1 MLSETLSCAMK
12 YNFLRLILPLFLL
25 LTINVKSQKVI
36 GFIGDW
42 HAWSGNSYFTTGLQ
56 YDYLT
61 DVVLAF
67 ILPNADGSIT
77 VSSGSDYYNQLTKM
91 RDELH
96 ARGKKIH
103 ISAGG
108 WSASNT
114 VEGARLNPDPV
125 QEMVN
130 NPEAQEK
137 FVEKI
142 LNIVE
147 TYNLDG
153 FNMDWEYPDPSDS
166 YPLEELLYELRSGL
180 DKVGRTLGKD
190 IELTIAVSANSVF
203 SSAYTS
209 DALTDVDFIY
219 VMAFDNQAA
228 NHSSLSFAESGL
240 DYWMNSRN
248 VEPSKLILGVPAYSR
263 GTNAWWGAYKD
274 FSNSD
279 PELYFNDEDGMV
291 GNHAYNSKPIL
302 KQKIDALNQRGCA
315 GVFMWELWDDRID
328 EYSLLRVLYFNVV
341 GFEEIKSELEKIE
354 ILPNPMSESLTVNI
368 KSTFLNKKTLIY
380 SITDITGKVSLA
392 GNLNPISTQIDA
404 SNLKAAGLYFITISE
419 GGNKVT
425 YKLIKK

>member
-1 MLSETLSCAMK
+1 MK
-12 YNFLRLILPLFLL
+12 YNFPRLILPLFIL

-67 ILPNADGSIT
+67 ILPNADGSIS
-77 VSSGSDYYNQLTKM
+77 VSSGSDYYNQLIKM

-114 VEGARLNPDPV
+114 QDGTRLNPDPV

-130 NPEAQEK
+130 NPDAQAK
-137 FVEKI
+137 FIEKI
-142 LNIVE
+142 LDIVE

-153 FNMDWEYPDPSDS
+153 FNMDWEYPDASDS

-190 IELTIAVSANSVF
+190 IELTIAVSANSLF

-209 DALTDVDFIY
+209 DALTDVDFVY

-240 DYWMNSRN
+240 DYWINSRN
-248 VEPSKLILGVPAYSR
+248 VEPSKLVLGVPAYSR
-263 GTNAWWGAYKD
+263 GSNAWWGAYKD

-279 PELYFNDEDGMV
+279 PALYFNDDDGMV
-291 GNHAYNSKPIL
+291 GNYAYNSKPIL
-302 KQKIDALNQRGCA
+302 KQKIDALNERGCA

-328 EYSLLRVLYFNVV
+328 EYSLLKVLYYNVV
-341 GFEEIKSELEKIE
+341 GSEELKSELEKIQ
-354 ILPNPMSESLTVNI
+354 IIPNPISESLTVNI
-368 KSTFLNKKTLIY
+368 KSNVLNKKNLKY
-380 SITDITGKVSLA
+380 SIADVSGKITLA
-392 GNLNPISTQIDA
+392 GNLNPVTTKIDA
-404 SNLKAAGLYFITISE
+404 SNIKATGLYFITISE
-419 GGNKVT
+419 GGNKTT